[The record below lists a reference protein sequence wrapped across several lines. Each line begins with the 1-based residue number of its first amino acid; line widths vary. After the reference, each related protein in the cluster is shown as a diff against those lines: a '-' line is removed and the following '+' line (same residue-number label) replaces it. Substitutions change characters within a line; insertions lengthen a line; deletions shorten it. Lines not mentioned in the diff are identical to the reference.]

1 MRQNV
6 TEGADKAGGPKRP
19 AGRGRWPGLHDDP
32 FRARAPWLNG
42 DLQTIRNFLVVEGL
56 GRGLKPPSS
65 RRVELPLN
73 DGTGDTLL
81 ADLAENTDG
90 RGLVVLVHG
99 LSGCAASAYMK
110 SSAAAFHVAGYS
122 TLRLNLRGAGPS
134 AGLCADCYHSG
145 RTEDLANALRSLENS
160 EAGIFRHGLYFVGF
174 SLGGNMLLKFL
185 AKHGGAFPITAAAT
199 VCAPIDLAQASR
211 WFDRPRNRI
220 YQRRLL
226 DWMRRDTVRL
236 PLTAEVHDAVLA
248 ADTVYQFDQV
258 FTAPRF
264 GFHDAADYYDKC
276 SAKRFLDRIEIPSLL
291 VEAQDDPW
299 VPSASYDAV
308 DWHALPILH
317 RLSADGGGHVG
328 FHGQRSRIPWHDRK
342 IIEFFKWVDE

>member
-1 MRQNV
+1 M
-6 TEGADKAGGPKRP
+6 
-19 AGRGRWPGLHDDP
+19 HDDP
-32 FRARAPWLNG
+32 FQPRAPWLNG

-56 GRGLKPPSS
+56 GRGLTPPPS
-65 RRVELPLN
+65 RRMELPLN

-81 ADLAENTDG
+81 ADLSESTGG

-110 SSAAAFHVAGYS
+110 SSAAAFDAAGYS

-134 AGLCADCYHSG
+134 AGLCGDCYHSG
-145 RTEDLANALRSLENS
+145 RTEDLANGLRALDARGE
-160 EAGIFRHGLYFVGF
+160 GIFRRGLYFIGF

-185 AKHGGAFPITAAAT
+185 AEYRDAFPITAAAT
-199 VCAPIDLAQASR
+199 VCAPIDLAAASR
-211 WFDRPRNRI
+211 WFDRRRNRI

-236 PLTAEVHDAVLA
+236 PLTAGMHDAVLA
-248 ADTVYQFDQV
+248 ARTVYEFDEV

-264 GFHDAADYYDKC
+264 GFEDAADYYDNC
-276 SAKRFLDRIEIPSLL
+276 SARRFLDRIETPSLL
-291 VEAQDDPW
+291 VEAKDDPW

-308 DWHALPILH
+308 DWHALPHLH
-317 RLSADGGGHVG
+317 RLSAEGGGHVG
-328 FHGQRSRIPWHDRK
+328 FHGQRSKIPWHDRK
-342 IIEFFKWVDE
+342 IIEFFKWVNG

>member
-1 MRQNV
+1 MIAGTDN
-6 TEGADKAGGPKRP
+6 AGGPKRP
-19 AGRGRWPGLHDDP
+19 AENGRWPGLHDDA
-32 FRARAPWLNG
+32 FRPRAPWLNG

-81 ADLAENTDG
+81 ADLAENTAG

-110 SSAAAFHVAGYS
+110 SSSAAFHAAGYS

-134 AGLCADCYHSG
+134 AGLCGDCYHSG
-145 RTEDLANALRSLENS
+145 RTEDLANALRALEAA
-160 EAGIFRHGLYFVGF
+160 EQGVFRHGLYCVGF

-185 AKHGGAFPITAAAT
+185 ADYNGAFPVTAAAT

-211 WFDRPRNRI
+211 WFDRRRNRI

-226 DWMRRDTVRL
+226 DWMRRDTLRL
-236 PLTAEVHDAVLA
+236 PLTAELHDAVVA
-248 ADTVYQFDQV
+248 ADTVYQFDEV

-264 GFHDAADYYDKC
+264 GFRDAVNYYDKC
-276 SAKRFLDRIEIPSLL
+276 SARRFLDGIETPSLL
-291 VEAQDDPW
+291 VEAKDDPW
-299 VPSASYDAV
+299 VPSTSYDAV
-308 DWHALPILH
+308 DWNALPVLH

-328 FHGQRSRIPWHDRK
+328 FHGSGSRIPWHDRK